1 MRTQPIAPLCLALL
15 LPSAA
20 AGQVLVVD
28 DGGGADFT
36 AIQDAVAAAAEGG
49 TVLVK
54 AGSYDGVA
62 IDGKAL
68 TVVAEAGQAV
78 QLGGAVTVTNLAA
91 GQTVVLHG
99 LAASSAPKKLEAR
112 LEITDCA
119 GDVWVEDCAFSA
131 AAGFE
136 LATSPISP
144 EPVAVVR
151 NSDRVSLTRCTLK
164 GTDGLAGGF
173 SVVHAGGAL
182 LAVDSDVALYEC
194 DLQGGRGS
202 DAFVNP
208 VDLVFPGGQGGRGA
222 EVQGGALFVSGSSVR
237 GGDGGSGLSFVW
249 SCPAAGDGGDGL
261 LLASGAPQ
269 ATSLD
274 TLFAGG
280 AAGPSPPSG
289 CSPPGSPGQ
298 AVNAQSGAHAPLP
311 GAARALEV
319 GSPVREGELAGVEFS
334 GEPGDLVVA
343 LVGSA
348 PDHTLSLPFSG
359 VFLAQLG
366 LVSAL
371 GTADAA
377 GSLAVQIPIPPFG
390 SPTLEAADFFVQVV
404 ALGAVG
410 GQLQAVLGA
419 PSAMTKLD
427 DQF

>member
-208 VDLVFPGGQGGRGA
+208 VDLVFP
-222 EVQGGALFVSGSSVR
+222 
-237 GGDGGSGLSFVW
+237 
-249 SCPAAGDGGDGL
+249 CL
-261 LLASGAPQ
+261 LY
-269 ATSLD
+269 TS
-274 TLFAGG
+274 
-280 AAGPSPPSG
+280 PSPRDQRGSRMPS
-289 CSPPGSPGQ
+289 
-298 AVNAQSGAHAPLP
+298 
-311 GAARALEV
+311 
-319 GSPVREGELAGVEFS
+319 
-334 GEPGDLVVA
+334 
-343 LVGSA
+343 SA
-348 PDHTLSLPFSG
+348 
-359 VFLAQLG
+359 
-366 LVSAL
+366 
-371 GTADAA
+371 
-377 GSLAVQIPIPPFG
+377 
-390 SPTLEAADFFVQVV
+390 
-404 ALGAVG
+404 
-410 GQLQAVLGA
+410 
-419 PSAMTKLD
+419 
-427 DQF
+427 